1 MCGDDGCKVSTVVS
15 KAYSGLFMA
24 DKFVI
29 VRRCTELLHWLVPK
43 SEAFPRAQ
51 RFLLTQRLMA
61 SAFDC
66 HDAIIEAQSYRSAA
80 RIDALQRADSALSRL
95 RAYLAMVHELQWLN
109 QRQYQHVSRMV
120 LEIGKLLGGWLKQSQ
135 Q

>member
-1 MCGDDGCKVSTVVS
+1 
-15 KAYSGLFMA
+15 MA

-80 RIDALQRADSALSRL
+80 RIDALQRRDQNGCIPVLFAVIYGAKLEVVQFLCEENLGDS
-95 RAYLAMVHELQWLN
+95 LAWEDSFQWDLLMVRKPKGTL
-109 QRQYQHVSRMV
+109 
-120 LEIGKLLGGWLKQSQ
+120 
-135 Q
+135 